1 MGLHGRMRPA
11 HAALPSQEPAPVH
24 GWAAAHGG
32 YGEEL
37 KGMHGPTY
45 QEGTE
50 HVEAD
55 EIEVGEARAAGVL
68 LALSKV
74 GLGVAQFPVAAV

>member
-1 MGLHGRMRPA
+1 VGSAPRDAWLTPHQGLPRARTGVPKGA
-11 HAALPSQEPAPVH
+11 PWEPA
-24 GWAAAHGG
+24 
-32 YGEEL
+32 
-37 KGMHGPTY
+37 Y

-68 LALSKV
+68 LALGKV
-74 GLGVAQFPVAAV
+74 